1 MTGTMTGT
9 DTRQAGRE
17 GTVAVVGSL
26 NIDLVVRVPR
36 LPVAGE
42 TLADSL
48 AEPDPA
54 S

>member
-26 NIDLVVRVPR
+26 NIDLVVRLPR
-36 LPVAGE
+36 LPGE

-48 AEPDPA
+48 AEPAPA